1 MQRELNKCEHALRLC
16 LGVGRTSGALRVCS
30 RILGQCQV
38 RVGETIARNLIPA
51 RALRKP
57 SHEPR
62 PGVGD

>member
-1 MQRELNKCEHALRLC
+1 MSMPSIFAWVSEGP
-16 LGVGRTSGALRVCS
+16 LGHSACAVESCKVKE
-30 RILGQCQV
+30 
-38 RVGETIARNLIPA
+38 GETTAWNLIPA